1 MKPASR
7 RTRCGWAAR
16 LFAGGGNVRVGA
28 TCLQPGAALL
38 LAGALC
44 VASAVHAAEPASD
57 AATPEAVGKADAKPD
72 TKADNKSSS
81 RAQVLTHKLRL
92 TQQQLA
98 QSPSVKR
105 ILQSDNALAQAALTQ
120 AQQLY
125 DQAVL
130 EARAGNID
138 AGTLLVDESLR
149 LIVTAA
155 RMAPDTNLLAAQER
169 QHNAE
174 LREAIQTFHLLHKN
188 FSNRLAAI
196 NAPAPEVDSD
206 IERLD
211 AMTSQADALIS
222 NGQQHEAHVLLSSA
236 HLIVVSTLNKMLM
249 SQTFVYDLKF
259 DSPADEFQH
268 ELAKNI
274 GLEELVPMAL
284 QQVKVKQEVADLAER
299 YRQHGRALRTT
310 AQQQVHGGDYA
321 AGLKSIQEAS
331 VLLQHA
337 LRMAGVAIPQS
348 PEITR

>member
-7 RTRCGWAAR
+7 RQRCGWAERLLAGAR
-16 LFAGGGNVRVGA
+16 GLHAGA
-28 TCLQPGAALL
+28 ACLQPGAAYL

-44 VASAVHAAEPASD
+44 VAGAVHAAEPAGD
-57 AATPEAVGKADAKPD
+57 AARPEAAGKPDAK
-72 TKADNKSSS
+72 AHA
-81 RAQVLTHKLRL
+81 RALVLGHKLRL
-92 TQQQLA
+92 TQQQLL

-105 ILQSDNALAQAALTQ
+105 ILQSDNALAMDALTQ
-120 AQQLY
+120 AQQLV
-125 DQAVL
+125 DQAAI
-130 EARAGNID
+130 EAAAGNID

-149 LIVTAA
+149 LIVTAS
-155 RMAPDTNLLAAQER
+155 RMAPDTQRLDAQER
-169 QHNAE
+169 QHNTE
-174 LREAIQTFHLLHKN
+174 LREAIRTFHLLHKN

-206 IERLD
+206 MDRLD
-211 AMTSQADALIS
+211 AMTRQADALIAS
-222 NGQQHEAHVLLSSA
+222 GQQHEAHVLLNSA

-249 SQTFVYDLKF
+249 SQTLVYDLKF

-274 GLEELVPMAL
+274 GLEELLPLAL
-284 QQVKVKQEVADLAER
+284 QQVKLTRGAADLSDR
-299 YRQHGRALRTT
+299 YLQHGRALRTT
-310 AQQQVHGGDYA
+310 AQQQVQSGDFA

-337 LRMAGVAIPQS
+337 LRMAGVAVPQS